1 MTTTPFRTEF
11 QPLSGATWHRRAG
24 GIFVLPA
31 ILALV
36 GLTACGGDS
45 SAAPDQDDETAE
57 FRLLRPGTVMD
68 LSAEATGGRSVTLT
82 FTEVTDGL
90 LRPASYEVR
99 YHVTPIRNGWNQA
112 TVASEGSCSSPF
124 DGQRVG
130 ARFTCTVEG
139 LNPGTSYDF
148 QLVAFRRGSGGSMVF
163 GRLSNVATAVTSAGG
178 GGGGSGPAAVY
189 MSSGNEQTGEVG
201 TTLAQELVVKV
212 LGSGGSPLQGV
223 TVNWTALDG
232 GSVAAPTSQSDAGGY
247 ARMTRTL
254 GTAAGRYRT
263 RVEVS
268 GVQAFEFGATA
279 VPGPA
284 ARVSVNPPETTV
296 EAGNTTQ
303 LTAVVE
309 DQYGNRID
317 GPVTWASSDLSV
329 ASVNSSGWVLGVSR
343 GVTSVTASV
352 AGASASAASVGGP
365 AASPATGGSTV
376 QVTDGNASIP
386 GSLVIASGSGQSAGV
401 GSALPNPLVV
411 EVRNAAG
418 GLMPGASVS
427 WSIVSGTGTL
437 SATQTTTAANGR
449 TQVSLTLGTTAGT
462 VQVRAQVEGVP
473 SVTFSATAQ
482 PGPLASIVVTPGSTS
497 TTVGG
502 TVQFSASLRDQ
513 HGNTVPGTPTW
524 SSSATSIATVS
535 SSGLATGVAG
545 GSAQIRATVGS
556 VTGSGS
562 LTVTTGGTS
571 NPGTV
576 NDLSVTGTTTS
587 SATLRFTAVND
598 GTGSPARYQI
608 RFHTTP
614 IGFNWGT
621 ATPVASGTCA
631 GVVTSPSIGQQITCT
646 VEGLAAGT
654 SYDFQAVAYRGTLG
668 SNAVFGGL
676 SNVATG
682 QTGSSSPTGSGTL
695 TISPRGGT
703 LTAIG
708 ATLQLSATARDG
720 SGNTISNAGITWS
733 SSNTNVATVDA
744 SGHVT
749 ARGIGTA
756 IISVAASCCTGD
768 QVQVSVTQQISS
780 ITVSPATVGLLPGTV
795 QQLSAVARDS
805 NGNSIP
811 GVVFSWTSTDPS
823 VASVNGAGLVT
834 GVSQGSAQVR
844 ASAGGQMGSA
854 AVSVSPNSP
863 PSGSHPFSNEPAGFR
878 ELGSTTW
885 CSMSGGGWNAWTHD
899 ANMAEFRIA
908 QEPGAPM
915 GPCVLEW
922 VYRQKTREEQ
932 GVGGYQP
939 GNAQINLNGARE
951 VFLGTYMRALPG
963 WVRHSFQVKLHLFNT
978 NPGWI
983 WIDWSGHHEWDSQ
996 PSPSHLRVRL
1006 QGQWHAPDL
1015 YAGVLHQNGYWQNR
1029 SNFVE
1034 FPIGPWVK
1042 IEMYLRQNDP
1052 GQNNGII
1059 RMWQDGQLILNY
1071 TNIGWPSGAVMHNFH
1086 HGGTWGGGPYAIP
1099 ADQFLRTS
1107 FSYMSVRP

>member
-329 ASVNSSGWVLGVSR
+329 ASVNSSGWVLGVAR

-780 ITVSPATVGLLPGTV
+780 ITVSPASASVAVGGTR
-795 QQLSAVARDS
+795 QFEATARDA
-805 NGNSIP
+805 NGNAIP
-811 GVVFSWTSTDPS
+811 NVVFSWTSSNNS
-823 VASVNGAGLVT
+823 VATVNGSGTAS
-834 GVSQGSAQVR
+834 GVAQGSAQIR
-844 ASAGGQMGSA
+844 ASAGGQMGQGA
-854 AVSVSPNSP
+854 LSVTTPTTGSPRFP
-863 PSGSHPFSNEPAGFR
+863 NEPAGYVAIQDISWAQGSRWGWHSYYQGAYGEVRSDGNGPTSAPHYFR
-878 ELGSTTW
+878 AFYPAGMQGGYEAAVASAGMSGAGPGGFFMAYTFRLSENWHQHESHNMGVKHMIPFVRGGELSDARFFGWTGWVNFPGRPEYRVGSTVDGW
-885 CSMSGGGWNAWTHD
+885 ASGHPRRD
-899 ANMAEFRIA
+899 
-908 QEPGAPM
+908 
-915 GPCVLEW
+915 LEW
-922 VYRQKTREEQ
+922 VNESAAFFRKGEWVTVEMHVEFNS
-932 GVGGYQP
+932 GGP
-939 GNAQINLNGARE
+939 
-951 VFLGTYMRALPG
+951 
-963 WVRHSFQVKLHLFNT
+963 NT
-978 NPGWI
+978 G
-983 WIDWSGHHEWDSQ
+983 
-996 PSPSHLRVRL
+996 RVRV
-1006 QGQWHAPDL
+1006 WVN
-1015 YAGVLHQNGYWQNR
+1015 GVLTQQLLNQHFPATHLSNGQ
-1029 SNFVE
+1029 
-1034 FPIGPWVK
+1034 I
-1042 IEMYLRQNDP
+1042 
-1052 GQNNGII
+1052 
-1059 RMWQDGQLILNY
+1059 
-1071 TNIGWPSGAVMHNFH
+1071 A
-1086 HGGTWGGGPYAIP
+1086 GTFGGGIGNVPNNQWYEV
-1099 ADQFLRTS
+1099 DHVY
-1107 FSYMSVRP
+1107 FSTPRP